1 MKKVRVICLFICAVL
16 FLSTLP
22 HSVFAQPDASVGSGS
37 HSVDAQIPLDGSEKK
52 LDTAK
57 AVVLYERN
65 SDTMIYAYQPDKKVD
80 PSSMA
85 KLMTALIAIENL
97 NMTDTATVSWDA
109 LNDVGVGV
117 VSVKPRLAEG
127 EIVTVEAL
135 LHCMVAASDS
145 DSAAVLAELI
155 AGSQSAF
162 IDMMNQRAVEM
173 GCTNTNFTNAH
184 GLYDANAYSTARDI
198 CRIVDTALE
207 NEQFRKIFTAKNYT
221 VPATNKADARQVL
234 TTNYMMSKDYTSRY
248 FDARVTGGKTGT
260 DGANGRCLAAT
271 AEDGGM
277 ELLAV
282 VMGAEAVYNENDP
295 NILEA
300 FGSFEEMKAL
310 LDYACDTFEYRQVFF
325 KDQTFSQYPVTN
337 GSNAV
342 VTTPAS
348 EAYAILPIELTPEQL
363 RWVYPNTVNSIPAPV
378 KAGQKVASVEVW
390 YGDLCIA
397 QTDLLSMNDV
407 DIYVPQTEPDMPAY
421 LQEDNAG
428 MLIAIIAGGLLGIIV
443 VFFVVLL
450 IIRTVRIAAMRAKRR
465 RRRANRRRNY

>member
-1 MKKVRVICLFICAVL
+1 MKKVRVICLFICAIL
-16 FLSTLP
+16 FLSIIP
-22 HSVFAQPDASVGSGS
+22 RPVSAQPDASVGSGS
-37 HSVDAQIPLDGSEKK
+37 HSVDAQVPLDGSEKK

-85 KLMTALIAIENL
+85 KLMTALIAIEKL
-97 NMTDTATVSWDA
+97 DMTDTATVSWDA

-117 VSVKPRLAEG
+117 VSVKPRLSVG
-127 EIVTVEAL
+127 EEVTVEAL
-135 LHCMVAASDS
+135 LHCMIAASDS
-145 DSAAVLAELI
+145 DSAAVLAERI

-162 IDMMNQRAVEM
+162 VEMMNQRAAEM
-173 GCTNTNFTNAH
+173 GCTSTNFTNAH
-184 GLYDANAYSTARDI
+184 GLYDKNAYSTARDI
-198 CRIVDTALE
+198 CRIVDIALE

-221 VPATNKADARQVL
+221 VPATNMAEERQVL
-234 TTNYMMSKDYTSRY
+234 TTNWMMSNEYTKRY

-260 DGANGRCLAAT
+260 DGSNGRCLAAT

-310 LDYACDTFEYRQVFF
+310 LDYACETFEYRQVFF

-337 GSNAV
+337 GCNAV

-348 EAYAILPIELTPEQL
+348 EAYAILPIALTPEDL
-363 RWVYPNTVNSIPAPV
+363 RWVYPDTVGSVAAPV
-378 KAGQKVASVEVW
+378 QAGQKIASVEVW
-390 YGDLCIA
+390 YGELCIA
-397 QTDLLSMNDV
+397 QTDLLAMNDV
-407 DIYVPQTEPDMPAY
+407 DVYVPQTEPDMPAY
-421 LQEDNAG
+421 LQEERAG
-428 MLIAIIAGGLLGIIV
+428 KLIAIIAGVLLGIIV
-443 VFFVVLL
+443 LVFLSLVV
-450 IIRTVRIAAMRAKRR
+450 IRYVRIAAMQAKRR
-465 RRRANRRRNY
+465 RRRASRRRNY